1 MENEEKIHD
10 GLKNTEE
17 KNTKNAED
25 IIPETNGDKEEK
37 ESEQNKI
44 EELNNKYLR
53 LYSEF
58 DNYRKR
64 TQREKIDLIKSA
76 GEEIITALLPV
87 IDDFDRA
94 IKNTNDTA
102 DFNSLKQGIELIHNK
117 ILSILKSK
125 GLEQIENSIGKELN
139 VELHEAITQIAA
151 PKDELK
157 GKIVDEL
164 EKGYKLNG
172 KVIRYTKVVTGQ

>member
-1 MENEEKIHD
+1 MEKEEKIHD
-10 GLKNTEE
+10 DLKNAEE
-17 KNTKNAED
+17 KNTQQEDGAASETIENKVETENAQ
-25 IIPETNGDKEEK
+25 
-37 ESEQNKI
+37 SKI
-44 EELNNKYLR
+44 EELNDKYLR

-64 TQREKIDLIKSA
+64 TQREKIELIKSA

-94 IKNTNDTA
+94 IKNMNETA
-102 DFNSLKQGIELIHNK
+102 DFNSIKEGIELIHNK
-117 ILSILKSK
+117 FLSILKAK
-125 GLEQIENSIGKELN
+125 GLEYIENSVGKDLN
-139 VELHEAITQIAA
+139 VEFHEAITQIAA
-151 PKDELK
+151 PNDSLK
-157 GKIVDEL
+157 GKIVDEI